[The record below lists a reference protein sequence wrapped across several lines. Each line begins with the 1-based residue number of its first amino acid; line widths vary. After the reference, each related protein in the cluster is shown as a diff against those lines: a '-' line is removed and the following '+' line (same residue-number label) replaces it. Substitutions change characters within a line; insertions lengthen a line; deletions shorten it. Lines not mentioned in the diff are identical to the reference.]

1 MRRIHLSAPA
11 ESQLP
16 DSQIFCKILMYCT
29 AGCLPQILY
38 SQSKNRWHADKL
50 CLVFKPLDCADKHIC
65 SSLLFSELRPKSAM
79 SCCI

>member
-29 AGCLPQILY
+29 AGCLSQILY
-38 SQSKNRWHADKL
+38 SQSKNSMA
-50 CLVFKPLDCADKHIC
+50 CGQT
-65 SSLLFSELRPKSAM
+65 M
-79 SCCI
+79 SCI